1 MKKFTIA
8 TIQKVASLKNKAN
21 HAMLV
26 GSVALMTTP
35 ALAATYDVSDL
46 VDEFDEGEA
55 PVAAMASA
63 SIELLII
70 RRIWKIIQRS
80 I

>member
-1 MKKFTIA
+1 MKFLAKI
-8 TIQKVASLKNKAN
+8 KERAN
-21 HAMLV
+21 HLV
-26 GSVALMTTP
+26 LTAIVALMTTP
-35 ALAATYDVSDL
+35 ALADYNVTEL
-46 VDEFDEGEA
+46 TKEFEKGEE
-55 PVAAMASA
+55 PVGAMASA

>member
-1 MKKFTIA
+1 MRNLSLL
-8 TIQKVASLKNKAN
+8 QKCKEKAN
-21 HAMLV
+21 HAMLAV
-26 GSVALMTTP
+26 SVSLMTSP
-35 ALAATYDVSDL
+35 VFAATYNVSDL

>member
-1 MKKFTIA
+1 MLKRITA
-8 TIQKVASLKNKAN
+8 LKNKAN
-21 HAMLV
+21 HAMLA
-26 GSVALMTTP
+26 GAVALTASP
-35 ALAATYDVSDL
+35 AMAATYDVSSL
-46 VDEFDEGEA
+46 TAEFDQGEA

>member
-1 MKKFTIA
+1 MSNLFQSL
-8 TIQKVASLKNKAN
+8 QKVKDKAS
-21 HAMLV
+21 HAMLAV
-26 GSVALMTTP
+26 SIAVVSAP
-35 ALAATYDVSDL
+35 AFSATYNVADL